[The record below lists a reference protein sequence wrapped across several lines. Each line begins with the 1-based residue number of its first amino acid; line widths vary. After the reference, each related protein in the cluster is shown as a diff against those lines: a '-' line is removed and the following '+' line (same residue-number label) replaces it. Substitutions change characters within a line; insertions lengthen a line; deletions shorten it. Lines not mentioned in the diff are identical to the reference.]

1 MPDFFI
7 FFFLLF
13 FPPDKTTVHPAA
25 PSRQGVRRP
34 IRSPVSGSKD
44 KKNSGCSPFKM
55 RRLKVRPSFG
65 EGQLLGYKNVLLNQ
79 KRGPTTDVLLFT
91 SLQCVEVAVPQ
102 RCKFFCSFFESLCSS
117 VLSLRTRPESPLSF
131 IHSRPHKVYLKKDS
145 AQEVSN
151 DKTHNLLK
159 RQF

>member
-1 MPDFFI
+1 MPDFFF

-13 FPPDKTTVHPAA
+13 FPPDKTVHPAA
-25 PSRQGVRRP
+25 PSRQ
-34 IRSPVSGSKD
+34 VSADQSEAQYLAVKT
-44 KKNSGCSPFKM
+44 KKIWLLSFKM

-65 EGQLLGYKNVLLNQ
+65 EGQLFGYKNVLLNQ

-131 IHSRPHKVYLKKDS
+131 IHSRPHKVYLKKI
-145 AQEVSN
+145 
-151 DKTHNLLK
+151 LLTRFPMIK
-159 RQF
+159 RI